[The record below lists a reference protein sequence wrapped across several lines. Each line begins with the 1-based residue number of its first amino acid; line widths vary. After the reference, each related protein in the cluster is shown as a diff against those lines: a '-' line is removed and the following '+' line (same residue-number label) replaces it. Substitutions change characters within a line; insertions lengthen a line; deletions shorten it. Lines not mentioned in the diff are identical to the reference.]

1 MKNSLGLDFRK
12 NMTHSITSMVLRG
25 TVVAVASKEKHEF
38 SKRTRHAITLV
49 EDHGVEGDV
58 HAGRVIQHRYLAKKM
73 PVMPNNRQVH
83 LIASELFTELGLSG
97 FNVSPGEL
105 GENITTAG
113 LDLTN
118 LPLGTRLRLGSS
130 AVVEITGLRTP
141 CSLIDRFQKGLKRAM
156 IMKHEQPRFRCG
168 VLGVAK
174 ATGKIAPGDPIIV
187 ELPSFSLQPL
197 PEL

>member
-1 MKNSLGLDFRK
+1 
-12 NMTHSITSMVLRG
+12 MTQSIKSTVLTG
-25 TVVAVASKEKHEF
+25 TIVAVASKEKHEF
-38 SKRTRHAITLV
+38 SKRTRDAIMLV
-49 EDHGVEGDV
+49 EDHGVEGDA
-58 HAGRVIQHRYLAKKM
+58 HAGRFVQHRYLANRM

-83 LIASELFTELGLSG
+83 LIASELFTNLGSSG
-97 FNVSPGEL
+97 FHVAPGDL

-113 LDLTN
+113 LYLTK
-118 LPLGTRLRLGSS
+118 LRLGTRLRLGRS
-130 AVVEITGLRTP
+130 AVVELTGLRTP

-174 ATGKIAPGDPIIV
+174 ATGEIAPGDPIIV
-187 ELPSFSLQPL
+187 ELPSSDLRQL